1 MRLIWNV
8 AFAKEILS
16 LMGEAFKY
24 VFKVLLSLFG
34 LLTHFLLALN
44 NISLSGWML
53 VYLSG
58 RLLRDVLVSP
68 VFW

>member
-1 MRLIWNV
+1 
-8 AFAKEILS
+8 
-16 LMGEAFKY
+16 MGEAFKY
-24 VFKVLLSLFG
+24 VFKVLLSLFLS

-58 RLLRDVLVSP
+58 SLLRDVLVSL
-68 VFW
+68 VFVGEIKAVCF

>member
-1 MRLIWNV
+1 
-8 AFAKEILS
+8 
-16 LMGEAFKY
+16 MGEAFKY